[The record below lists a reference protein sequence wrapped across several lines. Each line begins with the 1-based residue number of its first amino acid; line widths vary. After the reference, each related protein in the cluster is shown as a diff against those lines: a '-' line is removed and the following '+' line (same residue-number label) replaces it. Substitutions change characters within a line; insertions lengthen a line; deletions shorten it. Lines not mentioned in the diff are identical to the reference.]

1 MAQRYT
7 MSEYKLQYSTEII
20 YTMSEYRLQYSIYES
35 KTDGLWFIL
44 YTKILWNDQ
53 ITVDSSGE
61 RIHM

>member
-1 MAQRYT
+1 MAHRYT

-44 YTKILWNDQ
+44 YTKILWND
-53 ITVDSSGE
+53 
-61 RIHM
+61 